1 MGEVTTEPAAVM
13 RPSTYGAG
21 GESQTRLPLPWLCAL
36 PCQPPRPANRSPHP
50 DSSLHQRR
58 GVHLCPQRPHLRHV
72 LRGHI
77 RKVLRPLLGREAA
90 AEPLQR
96 GERTDAALG
105 EVRPLLARTPGS
117 STWAPTPACP
127 RGSPPAR
134 VQLGALPREAT
145 MAPLLAGVLPVQPL
159 LRQEGGA
166 SLPWADT
173 LGCGRVPLQG
183 HVPPPSCPASSGVGG
198 EAAAAGVRA
207 GGLPSPVLLAPT
219 LHGTGPVPVAQ
230 PLLGDCRGRCGR
242 GTRQACAWKGQAH

>member
-1 MGEVTTEPAAVM
+1 M
-13 RPSTYGAG
+13 RPSMDGAG
-21 GESQTRLPLPWLCAL
+21 GGSQTRLPLPWLCAL
-36 PCQPPRPANRSPHP
+36 PRQPPGPANCSPHP

-58 GVHLCPQRPHLRHV
+58 GVHLRPERPHLCHV

-77 RKVLRPLLGREAA
+77 GKVLRPLLGREAA

-96 GERTDAALG
+96 GERTDVALG

-134 VQLGALPREAT
+134 VQLGALPRAAT
-145 MAPLLAGVLPVQPL
+145 MVPLLAGVLPAQPL
-159 LRQEGGA
+159 LRREGGA
-166 SLPWADT
+166 SPPWAGT

-183 HVPPPSCPASSGVGG
+183 HVPPPRCPAPAGVGG

-207 GGLPSPVLLAPT
+207 GGLPSPALLAPT
-219 LHGTGPVPVAQ
+219 LHRTVLVPVAQ
-230 PLLGDCRGRCGR
+230 PLLGDCRGRCGQE
-242 GTRQACAWKGQAH
+242 TRQACAWKGQAH